1 MQITPSR
8 LENLFSDNSVWGLL
22 LANLVTIVMAVMQDW
37 SLLLVMWV
45 YWCQS
50 VIIGLFNFWRMMT
63 LKRFSTKGVSSSNG
77 PVLPTQKTKRE
88 MSWFFLIHYG
98 MFHAGYLIF
107 LFSGVFGEQ
116 PRYFSVGPMLMVLLF
131 FVNHAWSFFSNRKR
145 EADTVPN
152 IGTLMFLPYAR
163 ILPTHLTLVFG
174 GMFISGKLWLV
185 FFLLLKTLAD
195 LIAHAVEHALRRK
208 QVAEPLQGPS

>member
-116 PRYFSVGPMLMVLLF
+116 PRYFSVGPMLMCSSSTTPGRSSATASVRRTPF
-131 FVNHAWSFFSNRKR
+131 PIS
-145 EADTVPN
+145 VPSCSCP
-152 IGTLMFLPYAR
+152 MR
-163 ILPTHLTLVFG
+163 
-174 GMFISGKLWLV
+174 V
-185 FFLLLKTLAD
+185 FFPRT
-195 LIAHAVEHALRRK
+195 
-208 QVAEPLQGPS
+208 